1 MKMTLK
7 IALNLLIVFFVSD
20 LFAAFPVERVN
31 NPIKSLEV
39 ISDMEIKDSFSVLS
53 KDKLKNREDKK
64 ALKKKIKDAK
74 KALLSGGDKTQIA
87 TFLLCFFLGPLGIH
101 SFYLGN
107 TTKGIIQLLTF
118 GGLGVWAFIDLIRII
133 IGDLGPGW

>member
-1 MKMTLK
+1 MNMILK

-31 NPIKSLEV
+31 NPIKNSEMILDV
-39 ISDMEIKDSFSVLS
+39 EIKEPLS
-53 KDKLKNREDKK
+53 ELNIDKPKTREDKK
-64 ALKKKIKDAK
+64 ALKKKIKEAK
-74 KALLSGGDKTQIA
+74 KALASGGDRTQIA
-87 TFLLCFFLGPLGIH
+87 AFLLCFFLGPLGIH

-118 GGLGVWAFIDLIRII
+118 GGLGIWAFIDLIRII
-133 IGDLGPGW
+133 VGDLGPGW